1 MTQALIPTADGM
13 GRVPALEV
21 LLPDDAVRNLIRQ
34 GKVEQVYSVMQT
46 NTSRGMQ
53 TMEQSLADL
62 IQRGV
67 ITFEAGLARSSR
79 PAQLIGC
86 SSVPGSQSSFRPISA
101 SRTTSSLTLAA
112 GLRVA
117 GS

>member
-1 MTQALIPTADGM
+1 
-13 GRVPALEV
+13 
-21 LLPDDAVRNLIRQ
+21 
-34 GKVEQVYSVMQT
+34 MQT

-79 PAQLIGC
+79 PAQLIG
-86 SSVPGSQSSFRPISA
+86 VLERAGFPVELPTDVTQP
-101 SRTTSSLTLAA
+101 LDEQPEPLAA